1 MLNIP
6 RWAQEGGQMHDDP
19 RVSHMRFVTEQAK
32 AYAPDLDE
40 ALFFADLLCDD
51 VQYVRPTDQQER
63 SNPNFAPI
71 EVAAEWE
78 VISEATEEAE
88 RWEDHP
94 RTDQPAY
101 RNPFEEERI
110 GDFDDD
116 DHWDYDPGFDIVRE
130 GETPNLDWKDGQR
143 SKMVKDAAFAAA
155 KGKAWGKNP
164 AFLLGAL
171 SGLDAGMEFRAARER
186 GFTFYHACRPDNVKI
201 DGDTVTVACADFS
214 TGKRKTV
221 YRNITLDEFLLIM
234 QEVGPTLSANDCLKF
249 ARIFYRA
256 KLTFQALLI
265 SMVGAVSAAF

>member
-6 RWAQEGGQMHDDP
+6 RWAQEGGQMYADP
-19 RVSHMRFVTEQAK
+19 RVQHMRFLVEQAK
-32 AYAPDLDE
+32 AVAPAIDE
-40 ALFFADLLCDD
+40 DALFSDLLVDD
-51 VQYVRPTDQQER
+51 VQYTRPTDQQER
-63 SNPNFAPI
+63 ENPNFAPI

-78 VISEATEEAE
+78 VISDAAEEAE

-143 SKMVKDAAFAAA
+143 SKMVADAYHAAA
-155 KGKAWGKNP
+155 KGKKWGKHP

-221 YRNITLDEFLLIM
+221 YRTITLDEFLLIM
-234 QEVGPTLSANDCLKF
+234 QEVGPTLSASDCLKF

-256 KLTFQALLI
+256 KLKFQALLI